1 MRPIARLAGAAARVV
16 CAAVPTHVGWLA
28 ITAPVLLAAAVGGAA
43 AHWLT
48 ADDVMR
54 ELREPATRESFD
66 VIRIERHPDLERL
79 LVIRVGPG
87 WQRVAAAARRE
98 AAESWLARWRH
109 AVPQGIVAVLDAATD
124 RSLVNFEPGGRA
136 TLTD

>member
-1 MRPIARLAGAAARVV
+1 MLPVVRLTGAAIRVV
-16 CAAVPTHVGWLA
+16 RAAVSAHGRWPASL
-28 ITAPVLLAAAVGGAA
+28 APVLVAAVVGGAV

-48 ADDVMR
+48 ADDVMT
-54 ELREPATRESFD
+54 ELRQPAARERFD
-66 VIRIERHPDLERL
+66 VIRVERHPDLERL

-109 AVPQGIVAVLDAATD
+109 AVPRGIVAVLDAATD
-124 RSLVNFEPGGRA
+124 RPLVNFEPGGRA